1 MAGGCL
7 PSANIMGT
15 NEPWRKSALRH
26 VLGAPVRARHRGN
39 RRRRRDLLRADIF
52 TRLSSADVRAT
63 GGVDGGGGRGG
74 GGNVCER
81 KGLKGKRVL
90 QGTDNG
96 GRES

>member
-63 GGVDGGGGRGG
+63 GGVDGGGRRRRKR
-74 GGNVCER
+74 VRER